1 MVTNLNFSF
10 LFLLSACRGLGTRQR
25 VLQDS
30 RKDQELEALGTL
42 EGLVVG
48 ERCRVRWDTDWLN
61 VFRLT

>member
-42 EGLVVG
+42 EGLVGGEMQGEVG
-48 ERCRVRWDTDWLN
+48 H
-61 VFRLT
+61 